1 LESSKQKEKHQSLLK
16 EPILVIFFSRIW
28 GTEDLQSKQFLLLAT
43 AYATPR
49 KINKHTKMEIITTD
63 FIQESLQVDQDA
75 TNSAVYVRNAQK
87 SYGIGKRRSNIL
99 QLLNMT
105 VKKGTM

>member
-1 LESSKQKEKHQSLLK
+1 
-16 EPILVIFFSRIW
+16 
-28 GTEDLQSKQFLLLAT
+28 
-43 AYATPR
+43 
-49 KINKHTKMEIITTD
+49 MEIITTD

>member
-1 LESSKQKEKHQSLLK
+1 MNKTGLKKREKSLSYL
-16 EPILVIFFSRIW
+16 
-28 GTEDLQSKQFLLLAT
+28 
-43 AYATPR
+43 
-49 KINKHTKMEIITTD
+49 KMEIITT
-63 FIQESLQVDQDA
+63 ESSCQQVNQDA

-99 QLLNMT
+99 QSLNMT